1 MNTSRLG
8 NALARRLKQ
17 VVQASSLVAGAVAS
31 GLLLPAIPAVAQE
44 VVRAASEP
52 AGLKPLAARV
62 TGRVAAQPD
71 GALLRQWPGTY
82 FETAF
87 QGDEVYFRVG
97 AGDVSLR
104 VSVDGGAAV
113 PLVKPE
119 PGLYRVSQINK
130 PGEHLLRVA
139 VASESQAGP
148 TVFGGFLI
156 GPDAQPATLPRRTR
170 QIEFI
175 GDSHTVGYGN
185 TSATRQ
191 CTQDEIWATT
201 DTTLGV
207 AGLVA
212 AHYGADYQ
220 ANAISGRGVVRNF
233 DGFKADTLPEA
244 YPFALFDRSRP
255 ADDTGWQPRVIA
267 ISLGTNDFAMPLHAG
282 ESWATREQLREA
294 YETTFVR
301 FVGELQRR
309 HTGAYIV
316 LWIAAN
322 EGSELHGEVARVAE
336 QLRRSGNARVGF
348 VPVPGLSMSGCD
360 WHPSVDDDARIAAA
374 LIRHLDAQK
383 DVWPAR

>member
-1 MNTSRLG
+1 MNISCLG
-8 NALARRLKQ
+8 NALARRLKR
-17 VVQASSLVAGAVAS
+17 VVRASSLVAVAVAG
-31 GLLLPAIPAVAQE
+31 GLLLPAVPVVAQE
-44 VVRAASEP
+44 VARVASEP
-52 AGLKPLAARV
+52 AGLKPLAARL

-87 QGDEVYFRVG
+87 QGDEVFFRVG

-104 VSVDGGAAV
+104 LSVDGGTVV
-113 PLVKPE
+113 PLVKPA
-119 PGLYRVSQINK
+119 PGLYRVSQIK

-156 GPDAQPATLPRRTR
+156 GPGGQPAALPRRAR

-191 CTQDEIWATT
+191 CTQDEVWATT
-201 DTTLGV
+201 DTTRGV

-255 ADDTGWQPRVIA
+255 ADDAAWQPRVIA
-267 ISLGTNDFAMPLHAG
+267 ISLGTNDFSMPLRPG
-282 ESWATREQLREA
+282 EPWATREQLREA
-294 YETTFVR
+294 YEATFVR
-301 FVGELQRR
+301 FVGELLRR
-309 HTGAYIV
+309 HPGAYVV
-316 LWIAAN
+316 LWIAAG
-322 EGSELHGEVARVAE
+322 EGSELHAEVARVAE